1 MHGVVA
7 TLNRG
12 VGVSREAIG
21 DQPSVGRRDL
31 VPALEMDAAKLDG
44 TAGRDGDSA
53 VPPLRS
59 ETVHPKQQAN
69 RDRESGQLAGRK
81 SRGLG
86 PPVKGRQDD
95 GGCEAWAESPPGAT
109 WLLMIL
115 TQ

>member
-44 TAGRDGDSA
+44 TARGGVVLAIKHELQVPILFIGTGEKLEDVASFDSREFVDSLLA
-53 VPPLRS
+53 PVP
-59 ETVHPKQQAN
+59 
-69 RDRESGQLAGRK
+69 
-81 SRGLG
+81 
-86 PPVKGRQDD
+86 
-95 GGCEAWAESPPGAT
+95 
-109 WLLMIL
+109 
-115 TQ
+115 